1 MRRKRS
7 MRIEREN
14 DEMENGNGLNEG
26 VVRWRQDQK

>member
-14 DEMENGNGLNEG
+14 NEMENGNGLNEG